1 MAKAGVIMKYQAK
14 RVLSAMFVG
23 CMLLSAAVMRAD
35 AVDTAQN
42 IQSDNASTLASSP
55 VQPYP
60 LLQEWSLD
68 TGSRGTDETPKFT
81 MEKGKGFYLRW
92 YCEVPKDSEP
102 VHVYLY
108 DIGKGEIVSAM
119 SPQMNAGEKR
129 QEVFYVG
136 SDSSNCQ
143 FRIKIES
150 VTGGTAY
157 ATVRANQIA
166 DSRAD

>member
-1 MAKAGVIMKYQAK
+1 MKYQVK

-23 CMLLSAAVMRAD
+23 SILLSAAVMRAD

-42 IQSDNASTLASSP
+42 IPPDNASVSSFSAT
-55 VQPYP
+55 QHKNSYT
-60 LLQEWSLD
+60 LLQEWNLD
-68 TGSRGTDETPKFT
+68 TGSRGTDETPRFI
-81 MEKGKGFYLRW
+81 MEKGEGFYLRW
-92 YCEVPKDSEP
+92 YCEVPKYSEP

-119 SPQMNAGEKR
+119 SPQMNPGEKR

-143 FRIKIES
+143 FRIQIES

-166 DSRAD
+166 N

>member
-81 MEKGKGFYLRW
+81 MEKEKASIFVGTVKCQKIQSLSMSIYMTLEKEKSSLPCLR
-92 YCEVPKDSEP
+92 K
-102 VHVYLY
+102 
-108 DIGKGEIVSAM
+108 
-119 SPQMNAGEKR
+119 
-129 QEVFYVG
+129 
-136 SDSSNCQ
+136 
-143 FRIKIES
+143 
-150 VTGGTAY
+150 
-157 ATVRANQIA
+157 
-166 DSRAD
+166 

>member
-1 MAKAGVIMKYQAK
+1 MEHPAKKI
-14 RVLSAMFVG
+14 LNAMFVG
-23 CMLLSAAVMRAD
+23 CILLSTTTMSAGAI
-35 AVDTAQN
+35 DTIEN
-42 IQSDNASTLASSP
+42 IPLANVSLPASSSTQHETQI
-55 VQPYP
+55 QPYSV
-60 LLQEWSLD
+60 LGEWDLD
-68 TGSRGTDETPKFT
+68 TGSRGTDETPRFI
-81 MEKGKGFYLRW
+81 MEKGEGFYLRW
-92 YCEVPKDSEP
+92 YCEVPKYSEP

-119 SPQMNAGEKR
+119 SPQMNPGEKR

-166 DSRAD
+166 D